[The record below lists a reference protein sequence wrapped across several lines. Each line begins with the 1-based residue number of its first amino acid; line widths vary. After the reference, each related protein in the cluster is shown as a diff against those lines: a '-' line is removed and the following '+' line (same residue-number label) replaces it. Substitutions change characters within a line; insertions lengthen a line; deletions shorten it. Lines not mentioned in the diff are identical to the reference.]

1 MIIEKPITEN
11 TTVTIK
17 TTGGDEI
24 VARFVSEDDKSITVF
39 KPLALMSTQQ
49 GMGLA
54 PFAFTVPLDA
64 KLKLYKSAIVFM
76 SKTESQMAS
85 QYMASTSE
93 VVTAPPGQSF
103 KI

>member
-1 MIIEKPITEN
+1 MIIEKPINEN
-11 TTVTIK
+11 SPITIK

-24 VARFVSEDDKSITVF
+24 VARFVSEDESTITVL

-64 KLKLYKSAIVFM
+64 KLTLYKSAIVFIA
-76 SKTESQMAS
+76 KTEEQMAS
-85 QYMASTSE
+85 QYMNSTST